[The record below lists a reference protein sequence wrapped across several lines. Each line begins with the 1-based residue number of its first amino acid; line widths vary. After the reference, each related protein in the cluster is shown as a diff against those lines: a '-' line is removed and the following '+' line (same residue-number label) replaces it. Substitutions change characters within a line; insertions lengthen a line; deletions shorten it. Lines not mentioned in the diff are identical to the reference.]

1 MAECKGCNRFVTDD
15 YARVFGDNDD
25 TIETCRN
32 CRSTRNPDAGTDDA
46 GTDDDRV
53 LLRDV
58 RDASRDDADENDST
72 DAISAAER
80 TRKRS
85 HAGLSAI
92 RNIFRTA
99 DG

>member
-32 CRSTRNPDAGTDDA
+32 CRSTRNPDAGTDDD
-46 GTDDDRV
+46 GPDDDRV

-58 RDASRDDADENDST
+58 RDASRDDDASDSDDEV
-72 DAISAAER
+72 SAGER

-92 RNIFRTA
+92 RDIFRTA

>member
-32 CRSTRNPDAGTDDA
+32 CRSTRTQDAGTDDD
-46 GTDDDRV
+46 GPDDDRV

-58 RDASRDDADENDST
+58 RDASRDDDASDST
-72 DAISAAER
+72 DEVSTAER

-92 RNIFRTA
+92 RDMFRTA